1 MSFSVGTR
9 VRLLVNMYKK
19 RLHEGDEGEVVRADS
34 QRSFVDFGPQ
44 YDTVH
49 KIDSDLLEKASE
61 VSEGT

>member
-1 MSFSVGTR
+1 MSFTVGTR
-9 VRLLVNMYKK
+9 VRLLVNMYRKK
-19 RLHEGDEGEVVRADS
+19 LHKGYEGEIVHADS

-61 VSEGT
+61 VSEAT